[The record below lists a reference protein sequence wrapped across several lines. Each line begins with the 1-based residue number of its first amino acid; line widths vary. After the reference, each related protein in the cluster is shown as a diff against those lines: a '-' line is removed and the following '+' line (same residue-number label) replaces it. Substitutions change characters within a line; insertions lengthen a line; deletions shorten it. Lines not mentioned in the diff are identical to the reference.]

1 MRRSFT
7 LFETV
12 ILVASLGLASLV
24 GAGAHRWMWSHAEL
38 WGYRLTM
45 QDVASTVRQMRYRAL
60 NAKRTFALRIDAA
73 TRRLQFVTVDAP
85 PIEQESV
92 VRTIWLPPG
101 LDILQ
106 APKQLTASPSGAMPL
121 TSIIIE
127 APAFQR
133 EFQLQTQPSGLV
145 RLHEEPIT

>member
-12 ILVASLGLASLV
+12 ILVASIGLVSLV

-101 LDILQ
+101 LDIMQ

-133 EFQLQTQPSGLV
+133 EFQLQTSPSGAV
-145 RLHEEPIT
+145 RLHEEPST

>member
-1 MRRSFT
+1 MKRAFT
-7 LFETV
+7 LVETV
-12 ILVASLGLASLV
+12 ILIASIGFVSLI
-24 GAGAHRWMWSHAEL
+24 GAGAHRWMWSQAEL

-73 TRRLQFVTVDAP
+73 PRRLQFVTVDAP
-85 PIEQESV
+85 PVEQESV

-101 LDILQ
+101 LAIMQ
-106 APKQLTASPSGAMPL
+106 APVLLTASPSGAMPR
-121 TSIIIE
+121 TSIVIE

-133 EFQLQTQPSGLV
+133 EFQLRTSPSGTV
-145 RLHEEPIT
+145 HLHEEPST